1 MKFKALNI
9 VESEKKMS
17 LWKELPTD
25 EYLYSELDPE
35 YKDLRD
41 SLLKALDNIKTGQ
54 KYTFDYCFGLF
65 LYGILH
71 KNGFTLRDASNDDVW
86 RFLSLS
92 VIPDI
97 VGKRWGKIADIRYYK
112 QSGRIWLK
120 TIWWYIHLSWQGDP
134 KTTIKVI
141 ENNSTDQIL
150 QLVDR
155 SGTKGYYIEVY
166 RKIMYYYWRART
178 INPDVGEGDFRK
190 IMTLHTALCR
200 TMEPGLFCSGDDGY
214 VRMLFAKLGVEINE
228 ECSKK

>member
-1 MKFKALNI
+1 MKFKEMNI
-9 VESEKKMS
+9 IDSERKMS

-25 EYLYSELDPE
+25 EYLHNELDPD
-35 YKDLRD
+35 YKDLRE
-41 SLLKALDNIKTGQ
+41 SLLMALENIKTGQ
-54 KYTFDYCFGLF
+54 KYAFDYSFGMF

-71 KNGFTLRDASNDDVW
+71 KNGFTLRNASNDDVW

-97 VGKRWGKIADIRYYK
+97 VGKRWGKAADIRYYK

-120 TIWWYIHLSWQGDP
+120 TIWWYIHLCWQEDP

-141 ENNSTDQIL
+141 KDNSTDQIL

-155 SGTKGYYIEVY
+155 SGTKGYYIDVY
-166 RKIMYYYWRART
+166 RKIIYCYWLART
-178 INPDVGEGDFRK
+178 INPDVGESEFRR

-200 TMEPGLFCSGDDGY
+200 TMEPGLYRSGEEGY
-214 VRMLFAKLGVEINE
+214 VRMLFTRLGVELNE
-228 ECSKK
+228 GYNQK